1 MGTASELKLQSQVL
15 HQPLKMIK
23 VALLLLPLIVA
34 AHAAPEARF
43 TCEECVREMHGLAAM
58 VKMGAIPIH
67 DYLRDNYCPTLEST
81 ADQHFCEDSLSKY
94 YIGMLFGVVEHYFVD
109 GAVHVCQTMGVCD
122 AREYTCEE
130 CVQGLEWVEAYLE
143 DPIMTAEFVVYLQQN
158 FCTNDMRHCHENV
171 ANHFPAMHAMAMEK
185 FFIPREIC
193 NQEPVC
199 TGEQPNKPPQ

>member
-1 MGTASELKLQSQVL
+1 MGAVFKIYQAHQSAFSQDPTMLALSAFVLLTSVACLLQPSNG
-15 HQPLKMIK
+15 
-23 VALLLLPLIVA
+23 
-34 AHAAPEARF
+34 F
-43 TCEECVREMHGLAAM
+43 TCHECTDEMHKLGYM
-58 VKMGAIPIH
+58 VKYAAEDIME
-67 DYLRDNYCPTLEST
+67 YLTANYCPTLP
-81 ADQHFCEDSLSKY
+81 EDSHACDHDISRWY
-94 YIGMLFGVVEHYFVD
+94 VGMLYSVVNHFFVD

-158 FCTNDMRHCHENV
+158 FCTNDMRRCHENV
-171 ANHFPAMHAMAMEK
+171 AAHFPAMHAMAMEK

-199 TGEQPNKPPQ
+199 TGEQPTKPPQ